1 MVVEG
6 LIENEKI
13 KSNDQMKF
21 LPSCNVVAVIGGD
34 EFS

>member
-21 LPSCNVVAVIGGD
+21 LPSSNVFTVIGRD